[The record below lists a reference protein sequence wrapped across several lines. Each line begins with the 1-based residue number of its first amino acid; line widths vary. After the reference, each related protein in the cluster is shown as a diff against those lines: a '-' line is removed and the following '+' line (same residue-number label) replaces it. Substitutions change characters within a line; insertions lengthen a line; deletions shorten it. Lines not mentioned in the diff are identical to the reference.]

1 LKLSNGES
9 PTYNYWQ
16 VQIIGKFKV
25 NADYYA
31 NEDARMYYVFN
42 CTEGN
47 TQRYLYARYKPDAT
61 DPFETAVEMINYLGE
76 HFVNPH
82 RICEARRKYKK
93 LRMNEVQTFYEFKT
107 KFIHLADK
115 AQIHPQDR
123 LDELYNK
130 LTLPLQEQL
139 VSQRHS
145 IRTLYDLYHVASS
158 VDSEMKAL
166 QTRKSL
172 RERIK
177 ARATTTLPTSA
188 ALNTSIFTA
197 PKLYTT
203 TPRTFTP
210 IRTLP
215 TIVEPAIKREST
227 PSSTLTC
234 FNCSQTGYMARD
246 CPVPKRITDVKE
258 LEEDDEL
265 AEADTDDI
273 PGNEDA

>member
-1 LKLSNGES
+1 
-9 PTYNYWQ
+9 
-16 VQIIGKFKV
+16 
-25 NADYYA
+25 
-31 NEDARMYYVFN
+31 
-42 CTEGN
+42 
-47 TQRYLYARYKPDAT
+47 
-61 DPFETAVEMINYLGE
+61 
-76 HFVNPH
+76 
-82 RICEARRKYKK
+82 
-93 LRMNEVQTFYEFKT
+93 MNEVQTFHEFKT
-107 KFIHLADK
+107 KFIHLADE

-123 LDELYNK
+123 LDELYDK

-145 IRTLYDLYHVASS
+145 IRTLYDLYHIASS

-188 ALNTSIFTA
+188 APNTSMFTA

-203 TPRTFTP
+203 TPRTFIP
-210 IRTLP
+210 IRILP

-265 AEADTDDI
+265 AEADTDDV